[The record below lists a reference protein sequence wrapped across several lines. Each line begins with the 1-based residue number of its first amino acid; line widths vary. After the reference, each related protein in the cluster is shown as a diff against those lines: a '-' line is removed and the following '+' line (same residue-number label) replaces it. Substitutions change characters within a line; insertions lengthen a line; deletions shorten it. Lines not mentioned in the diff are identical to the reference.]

1 MDDLKLI
8 ANQRKN
14 FKNRYKQLR
23 PSAMILIWNL
33 DLKNVPRIR
42 LREAN

>member
-1 MDDLKLI
+1 MDELKLI

-14 FKNRYKQLR
+14 FKNRYKQLK
-23 PSAMILIWNL
+23 PSALILIWNL
-33 DLKNVPRIR
+33 DLKNVRRLR